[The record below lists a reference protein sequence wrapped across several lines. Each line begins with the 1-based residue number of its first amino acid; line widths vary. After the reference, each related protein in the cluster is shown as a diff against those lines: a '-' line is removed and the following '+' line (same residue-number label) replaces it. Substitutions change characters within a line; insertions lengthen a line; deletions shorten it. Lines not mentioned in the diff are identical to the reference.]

1 MLLEMKHI
9 TKKYGD
15 LLANDDISI
24 SLESGEILAI
34 IGENGAGKTT
44 IMKILYGLERANA
57 GEIYLHGELQ
67 EFKNPSD
74 SIHKGIGM
82 VQQHF
87 MLFEPFTVA
96 ENIVYSREPKKGLF
110 MDMQKARS
118 IVQELSQKYELKLNP
133 DEKIEDMPVGLRQRV
148 EILKVLYQNA
158 DIIIFDEPTAV
169 LTPQEVTDL
178 IVTIKSLSK
187 MGKSIII
194 ITHKLKEV
202 MALADRAIVL
212 RAGKFIAER
221 KIEDTS
227 IEELSYLMI
236 GSQIPQKAFEAT
248 DFTSK
253 VLEIK
258 NLNVVNKL
266 GDKVIKN
273 LSLYVNAGEI
283 VGIAGVS
290 GNGQSE
296 LEQAIL
302 GLLPTQSGCIVLE
315 SKEISKLP
323 VKERRLSG
331 AAMIPEDRYKWGSAT
346 LATVMESGMMVHH
359 RKANFAKHGIFQKKS
374 LQNFVKN
381 LVKDFNVKVE
391 DIHDKTGSLS
401 GGNAQKLIVGREL
414 LQKTP
419 LLVACEPTRGVDI
432 GAMEYIHDK
441 LLEKRKAGDAILLFS
456 SELSEIMKLSDRIY
470 VIYEGE
476 IAGELQRGQCTEE
489 EIGLL
494 IAGGTLHE
502 KNK

>member
-57 GEIYLHGELQ
+57 GEIYLHGKQ
-67 EFKNPSD
+67 QDFKNPSD

-110 MDMQKARS
+110 MDMNRARE
-118 IVQELSQKYELKLNP
+118 IVRELSSKYELKLNP
-133 DEKIEDMPVGLRQRV
+133 DERIEDMPVGLRQRV

-178 IVTIKSLSK
+178 IVTIKNLSK
-187 MGKSIII
+187 LGKSIII
-194 ITHKLKEV
+194 ITHKLREV
-202 MALADRAIVL
+202 MALADRAVVL
-212 RAGKFIAER
+212 RTGRFIAER

-227 IEELSYLMI
+227 VEELSYLMI
-236 GSQIPQKAFEAT
+236 GAQIPQKPFEKT
-248 DFTSK
+248 NFDEKILEVSRLEVRSK
-253 VLEIK
+253 Q
-258 NLNVVNKL
+258 
-266 GDKVIKN
+266 GDKVIDN
-273 LSLYVNAGEI
+273 LSLHVNAGEI
-283 VGIAGVS
+283 VGVAGVS

-296 LEQAIL
+296 LEQALL
-302 GLLPTQSGCIVLE
+302 GLLPASSGSISLRGQ
-315 SKEISKLP
+315 EISQLP
-323 VKERRLSG
+323 VMKRREAG
-331 AAMIPEDRYKWGSAT
+331 TAMIPEDRYKWGSAT
-346 LATVMESGMMVHH
+346 LATVRETALMVHH
-359 RKANFAKHGIFQKKS
+359 RKPKMSKNGILKKKETRA
-374 LQNFVKN
+374 FTRE
-381 LVKDFNVKVE
+381 LVKSFNVKME
-391 DIHDKTGSLS
+391 DIEDRTGSLS

-419 LLVACEPTRGVDI
+419 LLIACEPTRGVDI
-432 GAMEYIHDK
+432 GAMEYIHDR
-441 LLEKRKAGDAILLFS
+441 LLEKRKSGDGVLLFS

-470 VIYEGE
+470 VMYEGK
-476 IAGELQRGQCTEE
+476 IAGEFQRGECTEE
-489 EIGLL
+489 EMGLL
-494 IAGGTLHE
+494 MTGGRRNE
-502 KNK
+502 KNN

>member
-24 SLESGEILAI
+24 SLETGEILAI

-44 IMKILYGLERANA
+44 IMKILYGLEQANA
-57 GEIYLHGELQ
+57 GEIYLNGALQ
-67 EFKNPSD
+67 DFKNPSD

-96 ENIVYSREPKKGLF
+96 ENIVYSREPKKGMF
-110 MDMQKARS
+110 MDMEHAKN
-118 IVQELSQKYELKLNP
+118 IVRDLGTKYELKLNP
-133 DEKIEDMPVGLRQRV
+133 DDKIEDMPVGLRQRV
-148 EILKVLYQNA
+148 EILKVLYQDAN
-158 DIIIFDEPTAV
+158 IIIFDEPTAV

-178 IVTIKSLSK
+178 IVTIKNLSRL
-187 MGKSIII
+187 GKSIII
-194 ITHKLKEV
+194 ITHKLREV
-202 MALADRAIVL
+202 MELADRAVVL

-236 GSQIPQKAFEAT
+236 GEQIPQKAFEPT
-248 DFTSK
+248 DYHGK

-258 NLNVVNKL
+258 NLSVFNKMGYKVVN
-266 GDKVIKN
+266 N
-273 LSLYVNAGEI
+273 LSLHVNAGEI

-296 LEQAIL
+296 LEQALL
-302 GLLPTQSGCIVLE
+302 GLLKTSQGSILLQG
-315 SKEISKLP
+315 KEITNLSVLK
-323 VKERRLSG
+323 RRQAG
-331 AAMIPEDRYKWGSAT
+331 AAMIPEDRYRWGSAT
-346 LATVMESGMMVHH
+346 AANIIETSLMVHH
-359 RKANFAKHGIFQKKS
+359 RKAAMSHKGIFKKKQMRAFAKEVVDDFQ
-374 LQNFVKN
+374 
-381 LVKDFNVKVE
+381 VKVE
-391 DIHDKTGSLS
+391 DIYDKTGSLS

-414 LQKTP
+414 KQQTP
-419 LLVACEPTRGVDI
+419 LLIACEPTRGVDI
-432 GAMEYIHDK
+432 GAMEYIHDR
-441 LLEKRKAGDAILLFS
+441 LLEKRKNGDGVLLFS

-470 VIYEGE
+470 VMYEGT
-476 IAGELQRGQCTEE
+476 IAGELKRGQCTEE

-494 IAGGTLHE
+494 IAGGKLNE
-502 KNK
+502 KTE